1 MLLSCWK
8 RGRAQDVKNCIC
20 SLTEIPCIEQ
30 QLIYGARELRDEEVV
45 GKLGNDTAP
54 GLSLDSISRKL
65 HVALPSGTATRK
77 RLGNNGNIRCRDSR
91 DWATAFAIHVWHSVS
106 LSLSLSLSASPAPA
120 TWPSRSKVTG
130 AGAAARRPG
139 ACQGVA
145 VGTQQRPKLVPQ
157 RAGIHV
163 AP

>member
-54 GLSLDSISRKL
+54 GLSLDSISRK
-65 HVALPSGTATRK
+65 TACGPPFRN
-77 RLGNNGNIRCRDSR
+77 RNSEEA
-91 DWATAFAIHVWHSVS
+91 WE
-106 LSLSLSLSASPAPA
+106 
-120 TWPSRSKVTG
+120 
-130 AGAAARRPG
+130 
-139 ACQGVA
+139 
-145 VGTQQRPKLVPQ
+145 QR
-157 RAGIHV
+157 
-163 AP
+163 